1 MARFR
6 VRFKG
11 LLNKNERA
19 RLAAAG
25 IALEASEPTEV
36 GGIAGAG
43 RPIYTVSAEAS
54 SPQEALAT
62 VREALDPDTGNF
74 SDWEADGMP
83 GQTDD
88 QKSRRSAPLTRVSNK
103 HRNLCCDL

>member
-1 MARFR
+1 MARYR

-11 LLNKNERA
+11 MLNRAERE

-25 IALEASEPTEV
+25 IALEKSESSSV

-43 RPIYTVSAEAS
+43 RPIYSVRVEAE
-54 SPQEALAT
+54 SPERALAA

-74 SDWEADGMP
+74 SNWE
-83 GQTDD
+83 
-88 QKSRRSAPLTRVSNK
+88 VSS
-103 HRNLCCDL
+103 

>member
-11 LLNKNERA
+11 VLNRSERA

-25 IALEASEPTEV
+25 IDLEAREPSSV
-36 GGIAGAG
+36 GGVPGAG
-43 RPIYTVSAEAS
+43 RPVYAVGVDAASAE
-54 SPQEALAT
+54 EALSA

-74 SDWEADGMP
+74 SGWKAEP
-83 GQTDD
+83 
-88 QKSRRSAPLTRVSNK
+88 S
-103 HRNLCCDL
+103 

>member
-1 MARFR
+1 MARYL

-11 LLNKNERA
+11 MLNRAERE

-25 IALEASEPTEV
+25 IVLERSESSTV

-43 RPIYTVSAEAS
+43 RPIYSVGVDAE
-54 SPQEALAT
+54 SPEEGLAT

-74 SDWEADGMP
+74 SNWEVEPA
-83 GQTDD
+83 
-88 QKSRRSAPLTRVSNK
+88 
-103 HRNLCCDL
+103 

>member
-11 LLNKNERA
+11 MLNRAERE

-25 IALEASEPTEV
+25 VALEESEPSSI
-36 GGIAGAG
+36 GGIPGAG
-43 RPIYTVSAEAS
+43 RPIYSVRVEAES
-54 SPQEALAT
+54 QERALAA

-74 SDWEADGMP
+74 SNWEVE
-83 GQTDD
+83 T
-88 QKSRRSAPLTRVSNK
+88 V
-103 HRNLCCDL
+103 